1 MPYLWIGFFL
11 FVGALLFLDLFVLNK
26 KDHVP
31 STREALKWTALWT
44 AIGLGFSGVIWYA
57 YGTGGWIESSLT
69 AHQATV
75 NYLTGYLVE
84 LSLSMDNVFVIALIF
99 AYFKTPAM
107 YQHRVLFWCILGAVV
122 MRLLMIVAGVYL
134 LEQFDW
140 MFYVFGALLLFSAL
154 KMVRQSEEVH
164 PSENPIILFVKKVVP
179 VTNDYVGHDFW
190 TRIEGKLTATPLF
203 IALVMVETTDVIF
216 AVDSIPAILG
226 ITTDSFLVF
235 SSNILA
241 ILGLRSLYFVLASM
255 IDKFAYLKYSL
266 ALILVFVGVKML
278 LHGVWHPAEWVSL
291 VVIFGLLAGGI
302 ALSLLSPRPAPAPQD
317 PTENP
322 RRDEVP
328 KDHQVESEV

>member
-1 MPYLWIGFFL
+1 MSLLWPGFIL
-11 FVGALLFLDLFVLNK
+11 FVALLLFLDLFVLNK

-44 AIGLGFSGVIWYA
+44 TIGLAFSGVIYFA
-57 YGTGGWIESSLT
+57 YGAGHVSSELT
-69 AHQATV
+69 AHQAV
-75 NYLTGYLVE
+75 INYLTGYLVE

-99 AYFKTPAM
+99 AYFKVPAM
-107 YQHRVLFWCILGAVV
+107 YQHRVLFWGIIGAVV

-140 MFYVFGALLLFSAL
+140 MFYVFGALLLFSAI

-164 PSENPIILFVKKVVP
+164 PSENPIIQLVKRVVP
-179 VTNDYVGHDFW
+179 VTNDYHGHHFW
-190 TRIEGKLTATPLF
+190 TRENGKRAATPLF

-226 ITTDSFLVF
+226 ITTDSFIVF

-241 ILGLRSLYFVLASM
+241 ILGLRSLYFVLSSM
-255 IDKFAYLKYSL
+255 IDKFAYLKFSL

-278 LHGVWHPAEWVSL
+278 LHTVWHAPEWVSL
-291 VVIFGLLAGGI
+291 VVIFALLAGGV
-302 ALSLLSPRPAPAPQD
+302 AVSLLNPAPAASPDD
-317 PTENP
+317 PTDNP
-322 RRDEVP
+322 PRAEVP
-328 KDHQVESEV
+328 ADHKIENV